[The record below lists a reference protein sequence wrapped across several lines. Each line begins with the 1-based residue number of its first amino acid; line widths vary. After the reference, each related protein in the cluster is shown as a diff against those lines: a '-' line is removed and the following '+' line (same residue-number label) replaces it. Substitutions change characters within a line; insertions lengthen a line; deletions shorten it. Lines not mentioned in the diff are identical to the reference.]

1 MYFMNGQVEI
11 DLNVDD
17 LLDDAGVDKTPDS
30 NDDKQTDTNQ
40 NTDIDENVVDTNE
53 PNDNS
58 NDDKNDDDIIDEDVD
73 YMTSYLS
80 TYGIEDGKIKFEN
93 EDGTTEEV
101 DFNSLSNREKVEILK
116 DLADPGLTENEI
128 ETINYLRRNNAT
140 LQDVVEY
147 YNQKAI
153 REYIEKNGAPEVH
166 YSVDDYSDDEMYLAD
181 AKSKYPEMSEEEL
194 LSDLESAKE
203 NETLFTKKVE
213 AIRKHYKAIEDK
225 EKADAEQA
233 ERDRVENFKNSI
245 QSTLDNFNEIS
256 LDYTDAKA
264 DSLTIEPNE
273 KNKIF
278 EYLTKQDSN
287 GMTKISQDLQ
297 DPQNLIDFAWWKI
310 FGQESISN
318 ITKYYQKLLIEARKE
333 KKEVQQKAVTARVP
347 KTDKKEEDSLK
358 YQGYKSFEIKGYDH
372 LL

>member
-1 MYFMNGQVEI
+1 MNGQVEI

-17 LLDDAGVDKTPDS
+17 LLGDGDVNDTLDT
-30 NDDKQTDTNQ
+30 NDDVTTGTNHDDDIKHDVVDPNEPDDDTN
-40 NTDIDENVVDTNE
+40 D
-53 PNDNS
+53 DN
-58 NDDKNDDDIIDEDVD
+58 NDDDVIDEDVD

-80 TYGIEDGKIKFEN
+80 SFGIEDGKIKFEN

-101 DFNSLSNREKVEILK
+101 DFDSLSNKEKVEILK
-116 DLADPGLTENEI
+116 DLANPGLTENEI

-140 LQDVVEY
+140 LQDVIEY

-153 REYIEKNGAPEVH
+153 QEYIEKNGTPEKH

-273 KNKIF
+273 KNKIY
-278 EYLTKQDSN
+278 EYLTKQDSS
-287 GMTKISQDLQ
+287 GMTKIAQDLQ

-358 YQGYKSFEIKGYDH
+358 YQGYKSFELKGFDH